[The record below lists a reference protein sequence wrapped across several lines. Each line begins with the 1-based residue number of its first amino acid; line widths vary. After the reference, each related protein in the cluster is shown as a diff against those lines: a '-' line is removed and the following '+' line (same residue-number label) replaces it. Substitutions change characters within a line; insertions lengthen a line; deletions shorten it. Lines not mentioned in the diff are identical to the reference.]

1 MRQKLKEITI
11 KSRVPVRRQGC
22 TSYIITVIDISAAS
36 GKVPTFYHNDLRVTQ
51 LEPEKR
57 KPLPKKEL
65 GFGNIFSQHMF
76 EVDWSSEGE
85 VIYQFQVLHYAT
97 ELFEGMKAYRG
108 DDDRIRLFRPQ
119 LNMERMRRTARRAAL
134 PDFDGDELLKCI
146 LELVRVDQAW
156 VPKEKGAALYV
167 RPTLIGTEPGLGVL
181 LSNKAKLFVIT
192 SPVGAYFK
200 HGFKPIK
207 LLADAKFVRAAKG
220 GVGAFKMGSN
230 YAPTLGV
237 AAAEA
242 ETNAASWSSQG
253 LWLSEK
259 NSYVTEAGA
268 MNVFLHWKNEQ
279 GEDELITPSLES
291 GLILPGVTRHSI
303 LELAREMGKV
313 KVTERDFTMEE
324 FRKAAKENRIYE
336 FFGSGT
342 AVVVSP
348 VDKILY
354 KIDGRA

>member
-1 MRQKLKEITI
+1 
-11 KSRVPVRRQGC
+11 
-22 TSYIITVIDISAAS
+22 
-36 GKVPTFYHNDLRVTQ
+36 
-51 LEPEKR
+51 
-57 KPLPKKEL
+57 
-65 GFGNIFSQHMF
+65 MF
-76 EVDWSSEGE
+76 EVDWSSEGGWTKP
-85 VIYQFQVLHYAT
+85 VIRPYENFSLDPAAKVLHYAT

-237 AAAEA
+237 AAEA
-242 ETNAASWSSQG
+242 ESEGCHQV
-253 LWLSEK
+253 LWLSGEEHYVSECRD
-259 NSYVTEAGA
+259 NSIYY
-268 MNVFLHWKNEQ
+268 L
-279 GEDELITPSLES
+279 D
-291 GLILPGVTRHSI
+291 
-303 LELAREMGKV
+303 LALCA
-313 KVTERDFTMEE
+313 T
-324 FRKAAKENRIYE
+324 
-336 FFGSGT
+336 
-342 AVVVSP
+342 
-348 VDKILY
+348 
-354 KIDGRA
+354 